1 MPPSG
6 KRGSVSVFSSSSLSP
21 EVAES
26 KTDREGEESETDGSQ
41 LTESMPLESGLFSS
55 SSVMRKG
62 RRLFRPSGEILGCR
76 HDATAEDSS
85 MRDDEVRE
93 ELLNGS
99 TNADAIDDD
108 QQRRNDND
116 RGIVDFM
123 LMIKFMLCGLAL
135 WGKGQ

>member
-1 MPPSG
+1 
-6 KRGSVSVFSSSSLSP
+6 
-21 EVAES
+21 
-26 KTDREGEESETDGSQ
+26 
-41 LTESMPLESGLFSS
+41 
-55 SSVMRKG
+55 
-62 RRLFRPSGEILGCR
+62 
-76 HDATAEDSS
+76 